1 MLISR
6 GAKENQALFKGKRFL
21 PRVVTGKKCRL
32 SNDVVKVY
40 SFLAYKA
47 RDGRPVRP
55 ALIARRTG
63 LERGRSG
70 KRTGTARG
78 VPRLLELLIA
88 ENLARKVEGGY
99 EAIEPTGDRREWF
112 GWKQGKD
119 GEWHKTLAT
128 YKVYTI
134 APGVR
139 RKAEGEAVRLTQSAS
154 DLYFLMAS
162 LAGWKG
168 GLHGQ
173 TRTGLAVLLG
183 VSRPTV
189 AAGLA
194 LLQKL
199 DLVNPKGHGF
209 ALGYPSVETLELW
222 RDRKAAT
229 AGKGPR
235 GGARPTTSEPMYDLA
250 EIVRQSLEG
259 RGRKDDIEVAIPAIL
274 AHRQTLANARYTDE
288 DITKLLIGTLPLF
301 PGLHEIWFYFQT
313 GGFLDAFTRAEAE
326 HRANA
331 KRPGRPSVDLLIYK
345 VREVAR
351 QVRC

>member
-1 MLISR
+1 MSP
-6 GAKENQALFKGKRFL
+6 KENQGFFKGKRFV
-21 PRVVTGKKCRL
+21 PRVVTGKKCPL

-40 SFLAYKA
+40 SFLVYKA

-55 ALIARRTG
+55 ALISRRTG
-63 LERGRSG
+63 LERGRSAP
-70 KRTGTARG
+70 RTGRARG
-78 VPRLLELLIA
+78 VPRHLEELIA
-88 ENLARKVEGGY
+88 EGLARKAEGGY

-112 GWKQGKD
+112 AWKQGKY
-119 GEWHKTLAT
+119 GEWHRRLAT
-128 YKVYTI
+128 YRVYTI

-139 RKAEGEAVRLTQSAS
+139 RKAAGKAVRLTQSAS

-162 LAGWKG
+162 LARWEGK
-168 GLHGQ
+168 LPGQ
-173 TRTGLAVLLG
+173 TRAGLAVLLG

-199 DLVNPKGHGF
+199 DLVNPKGHGL

-222 RDRKAAT
+222 RDRKATT
-229 AGKGPR
+229 ARKGPR
-235 GGARPTTSEPMYDLA
+235 GGARPTTNEPVYDLA

-259 RGRKDDIEVAIPAIL
+259 RGRKDDIEAAIPAIL

-301 PGLHEIWFYFQT
+301 PGLSEIWFYFQT
-313 GGFLDAFTRAEAE
+313 GAFLDAFTRAEAE
-326 HRANA
+326 HRAKA

>member
-1 MLISR
+1 M
-6 GAKENQALFKGKRFL
+6 
-21 PRVVTGKKCRL
+21 TGKKCPL
-32 SNDVVKVY
+32 SNDVVKTY

-70 KRTGTARG
+70 ERTGKARG
-78 VPRLLELLIA
+78 VPRHLEALIA
-88 ENLARKVEGGY
+88 EGLARQAEGGY
-99 EAIEPTGDRREWF
+99 EAIGTDRRS
-112 GWKQGKD
+112 
-119 GEWHKTLAT
+119 A
-128 YKVYTI
+128 
-134 APGVR
+134 GV
-139 RKAEGEAVRLTQSAS
+139 VRLEAGRGRGLAPAARHLQSIH
-154 DLYFLMAS
+154 D
-162 LAGWKG
+162 
-168 GLHGQ
+168 
-173 TRTGLAVLLG
+173 RTGGQAQGGGRGGPADPIGQRPVLPDGVVRPLGGKAPRPDSGGPGRLA
-183 VSRPTV
+183 RREPPDV
-189 AAGLA
+189 AAGLD
-194 LLQKL
+194 LLLKL

-222 RDRKAAT
+222 RDRKEAT
-229 AGKGPR
+229 ARKGPR
-235 GGARPTTSEPMYDLA
+235 SEARPAASEPVYDLA

-259 RGRKDDIEVAIPAIL
+259 RGRKDDIEAAIPAIL

-301 PGLHEIWFYFQT
+301 PGLSEIWFYFQT
-313 GGFLDAFTRAEAE
+313 GAFLDAFTRAEAE
-326 HRANA
+326 HRAKA